1 VRDTIGRMVP
11 YFTRLKY
18 AFRTFF
24 SILDH
29 SRIPDDVLAALGASA
44 RPSQDVEPPVAKTP
58 EPVRTAA
65 APSPATPARATQM
78 LALLQ
83 RDGRL
88 IDFLME
94 DLAPYPDA
102 QIGAAVRD
110 VHAGCRQ
117 ALDRYFTLQPVLDD
131 EEGRPVTIDRDMD
144 PSSIKIVGNTTG
156 QPPFRGVLR
165 HRGWETT
172 RVELPP
178 LPATGHNILAPAE
191 VEIS

>member
-1 VRDTIGRMVP
+1 MVP
-11 YFTRLKY
+11 YGRRLKY

-29 SRIPDDVLAALGASA
+29 SRIPDDVVEAMVRKKEGSESGAE
-44 RPSQDVEPPVAKTP
+44 REGKTA
-58 EPVRTAA
+58 EEA
-65 APSPATPARATQM
+65 APPAVDASMDRALQM

-88 IDFLME
+88 VDFLME
-94 DLAPYPDA
+94 DLAAYSDG

-110 VHAGCRQ
+110 VHSGSRK
-117 ALDRYFTLQPVLDD
+117 ALERYVSLEPVIDD
-131 EEGRPVTIDRDMD
+131 DEGRPVTIDRGTD
-144 PSSIKIVGNTTG
+144 PARIKVVGNVAGT
-156 QPPFRGVLR
+156 PPLTGVLR
-165 HRGWETT
+165 HRGWDAT

-178 LPATGHNILAPAE
+178 LPSAGRSVVAPAE

>member
-1 VRDTIGRMVP
+1 MVP
-11 YFTRLKY
+11 YGRRLKY

-29 SRIPDDVLAALGASA
+29 SRIPDDV
-44 RPSQDVEPPVAKTP
+44 VEAMVKM
-58 EPVRTAA
+58 EEKKEAA
-65 APSPATPARATQM
+65 AAERPAPALPPAPAAADATDRALQM

-94 DLAPYPDA
+94 DLSPYSDA

-110 VHAGCRQ
+110 VHAGSRK
-117 ALDRYFTLQPVLDD
+117 ALERYVSLEPVIDD
-131 EEGRPVTIDRDMD
+131 EEGRPVTIDQGTD
-144 PSSIKIVGNTTG
+144 PARVRVVGNVAG
-156 QPPFRGVLR
+156 APPFTGTLR
-165 HRGWETT
+165 HRGWDAT

-178 LPATGHNILAPAE
+178 LGHAGRSVVAPAE
-191 VEIS
+191 VEVS

>member
-1 VRDTIGRMVP
+1 MVP
-11 YFTRLKY
+11 YGRRLKY

-29 SRIPDDVLAALGASA
+29 SRIPDDVADALLKKEAPA
-44 RPSQDVEPPVAKTP
+44 PVP
-58 EPVRTAA
+58 I
-65 APSPATPARATQM
+65 APAVLPADKGDRAVQI

-94 DLAPYPDA
+94 DLTPYQDA

-110 VHAGCRQ
+110 VHAGSRQ
-117 ALDRYFTLQPVLDD
+117 ALQRYFTLEPVMDD
-131 EEGRPVTIDRDMD
+131 EEGRAVSVERGTDPARIKVTGH
-144 PSSIKIVGNTTG
+144 VAA
-156 QPPFRGVLR
+156 PPPLRGTLR
-165 HRGWETT
+165 HRGWEAT

-178 LPATGHNILAPAE
+178 LAASGRTIVAPAE
-191 VEIS
+191 VEVS